1 MKKCM
6 YHLMY
11 MFCKDSSILQMQTK
25 IYTLREVNAYGKM
38 ASPALVTLAIY
49 I

>member
-1 MKKCM
+1 MTKCM
-6 YHLMY
+6 YRLMY
-11 MFCKDSSILQMQTK
+11 VFCKDSSILQMQTK
-25 IYTLREVNAYGKM
+25 KYTLREVNAHGKM